1 MGLIAPMHGERWNDA
16 ERDYLRTAA
25 TARVDIAEI
34 CRRLGR
40 THPAVHE
47 EAVKLKLRV
56 ISPLART
63 SIAEIM
69 ATRAARRE
77 QARNLRAAGKTRA
90 EIAERLS
97 CSISAVTAMLRT
109 GTPKASGRPMTEE
122 IRETVRRMYPTSVHM
137 DEIAK
142 ATGRT
147 PNSIIGLAHRMGLRR
162 PERVRT
168 WA

>member
-1 MGLIAPMHGERWNDA
+1 MHGERWTDA

-25 TARVDIAEI
+25 ATRVDIVEI

-40 THPAVHE
+40 THAAVHE

-63 SIAEIM
+63 SIEEIT
-69 ATRAARRE
+69 ATRVARRE

-90 EIAERLS
+90 EIAERLR
-97 CSISAVTAMLRT
+97 CSISAVTNMLRT
-109 GTPKASGRPMTEE
+109 GEPKSFGTPMTEE
-122 IRETVRRMYPTSVHM
+122 IRETVRRMYPTSVHIN
-137 DEIAK
+137 DIVQ
-142 ATGRT
+142 ATGRKR
-147 PNSIIGLAHRMGLRR
+147 NSIIGLAHRMGLRR
-162 PERVRT
+162 PERART